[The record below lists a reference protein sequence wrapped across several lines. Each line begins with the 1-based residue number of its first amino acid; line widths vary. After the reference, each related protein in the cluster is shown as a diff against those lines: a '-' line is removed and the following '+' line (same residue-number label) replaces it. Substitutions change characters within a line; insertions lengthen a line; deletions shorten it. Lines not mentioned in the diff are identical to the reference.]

1 MATIQVDGQAI
12 ESVSV
17 QNNDVILNGSSTP
30 LLMSFPHS
38 GENYPDD
45 FNPNPGLPFEV
56 LDFPND
62 KYVDEL
68 YQARSDLKLASVHA
82 NFPRAYIDVNRHQHD
97 IDEKMLAEGKTWYG
111 RLQPTGLKTGTT
123 LFWSK
128 TKEIYDIY
136 SRSLSHVELKQ
147 RLAKCFVPYHQ
158 QMTEQVELMKRH
170 HGCAYI
176 LDCHSMTQFD
186 SKLRG
191 GAQRP
196 QVDIGDRRGQ
206 SCSSEFTECV
216 ADAYSAQGYDVT
228 INARFVGGEV
238 ILRYGWPEI
247 NQHILQVELR
257 RDLYMNE
264 ESRERNSNFQK
275 VQNDCGE
282 VLKQIKAF
290 TESKM
295 ND

>member
-1 MATIQVDGQAI
+1 MTTIQVGGLAVESVAI
-12 ESVSV
+12 ENS
-17 QNNDVILNGSSTP
+17 DAILNDSSAP
-30 LLMSFPHS
+30 LLLSFPHS

-45 FNPNPGLPFEV
+45 FDPNPDLPFEV

-68 YQARSDLKLASVHA
+68 YQARTGLKLASVHA
-82 NFPRAYIDVNRHQHD
+82 NFPRTYIDVNRHQHD
-97 IDEKMLAEGKTWYG
+97 IDEKMLAKGEPWYG

-128 TKEIYDIY
+128 TKETYDIY
-136 SRSLSHVELKQ
+136 SRGLSHHELKQ
-147 RLAKCFVPYHQ
+147 RLARCFVPYHQ
-158 QMTEQVELMKRH
+158 QMTMLVEQMKKH
-170 HGCAYI
+170 YDCTYI

-206 SCSSEFTECV
+206 SCSSKFTECV
-216 ADAYSAQGYDVT
+216 ADAYSTQGFDVT
-228 INARFVGGEV
+228 VNTRFVGGEL

-264 ESRERNSNFQK
+264 ESRERNSNFRK

-282 VLKQIKAF
+282 ALKQIKAF
-290 TESKM
+290 TESKV
-295 ND
+295 NS

>member
-1 MATIQVDGQAI
+1 MATIQVGGHAV
-12 ESVSV
+12 ESVNI
-17 QNNDVILNGSSTP
+17 QNRDVILNGCSSP
-30 LLMSFPHS
+30 LLLSFPHS

-45 FNPNPGLPFEV
+45 FGPNPDLPFEV

-62 KYVDEL
+62 KFVDEL
-68 YQARSDLKLASVHA
+68 YQARSDLKLTSIHA

-97 IDEKMLAEGKTWYG
+97 IDEKMLAEDETWYG
-111 RLQPTGLKTGTT
+111 RLQPTGVKTGTT

-136 SRSLSHVELKQ
+136 SRKLSHAELKQ

-158 QMTEQVELMKRH
+158 QMTEQVEKMKKH

-191 GAQRP
+191 RKQRP
-196 QVDIGDRRGQ
+196 QIDIGDRRGQ
-206 SCSSEFTECV
+206 SCSSEFTEFV
-216 ADAYSAQGYDVT
+216 ADAYSDQGFDVT
-228 INARFVGGEV
+228 INTRFVGGEV

-247 NQHILQVELR
+247 NQHILQIEIR

-264 ESRERNSNFQK
+264 ENRERNSSFQK

-282 VLKQIKAF
+282 ALKQIKVF